1 MRNGVLSYRLLQYTR
16 RLIAGCCVGK
26 GSGAVQ
32 RAPQTIQQP
41 TDGPRTKHMRVCP
54 RAKHVM
60 IFLFWMGTSNAAEYH
75 DAGLV
80 AASAW
85 TSRAGAAPCGMIA
98 PILVLGVLIFAPRN
112 MRRCKSVWRRNW
124 ATHPRAFAP
133 SCKHSFKM
141 LRSKLGKAI
150 ADAAARNDAHTDA
163 DRVSMEER
171 QWLERCCPGTIKERR
186 AKQRLAKT
194 AGVLVACSPGGGPLG
209 VAC

>member
-1 MRNGVLSYRLLQYTR
+1 MRNGVLSYRLLHYNR

-41 TDGPRTKHMRVCP
+41 TDGPRTNRMRVCP

-112 MRRCKSVWRRNW
+112 MRRCKRVWKRNW
-124 ATHPRAFAP
+124 ATHPRACVQQLLRHHVNRASKCYAP
-133 SCKHSFKM
+133 N
-141 LRSKLGKAI
+141 LGRPLQTLQPETMPTLMQTEFRWKRGSGSN
-150 ADAAARNDAHTDA
+150 DAA
-163 DRVSMEER
+163 RVPSKSGV
-171 QWLERCCPGTIKERR
+171 QNSDWQ
-186 AKQRLAKT
+186 KQRE
-194 AGVLVACSPGGGPLG
+194 C
-209 VAC
+209 